1 MHALLHWVP
10 AFSHALE
17 SWPGFT
23 ITKGPAFT
31 KGVYAAHGQV
41 NGKTKYHNTTKDNS
55 TKLQFIAKTQ
65 RWQLVVNENGMLKE
79 YSSASNAS
87 RDVPWND
94 ACEMFTLK
102 DNDDEH
108 DQKGN
113 SFEFKIVAITITSG
127 PTKVRGE
134 YVANREAMEKSD
146 ADGTRPYIKYIN
158 TNTTA
163 TLEYNK
169 KTTSE

>member
-1 MHALLHWVP
+1 MLTRPRLL
-10 AFSHALE
+10 A
-17 SWPGFT
+17 GFT
-23 ITKGPAFT
+23 ITNGPELT
-31 KGVYAAHGQV
+31 KGYYAAHGQV
-41 NGKTKYHNTTKDNS
+41 NGKTAYHNTSNKTGAKM
-55 TKLQFIAKTQ
+55 QFSSKAHC
-65 RWQLVVNENGMLKE
+65 WQLSVFDKGTLKE
-79 YSSASNAS
+79 YSSASNAF

-113 SFEFKIVAITITSG
+113 SFEFKIVAINITSG
-127 PTKVRGE
+127 PTNVRGA